1 MRMKRHVKKIA
12 ADVDNFPN
20 YSEKRYQMICQIQRF
35 LNEGCSYRE
44 IARRMRVGRNTI
56 AKYRDGDPMELSM
69 YGVRQS
75 KLDPYYDFI
84 VQCLKSGWSKSKT
97 VKAVYEKGY
106 TGSKSN
112 AFDYL
117 VKIEEKLNEQFTPQ
131 PYIRTMTEGLK
142 YRTGSCGKDKDYITR
157 EGIFRYMWMNT
168 ELTEEHKRYIL
179 NQYPHIYELHN
190 CIKEFRR
197 IFEERKV
204 PLLYLF
210 VEKYSKSE
218 IKALRS
224 FANGLSRDI
233 DAVENAVAYDY
244 SNGFVEGTNSR
255 LKMIKRTMY
264 GRCGKRLLEAKLR
277 FPKVV
282 VYG

>member
-1 MRMKRHVKKIA
+1 MLMKKHVKKIA

-20 YSEKRYQMICQIQRF
+20 YSEKRYQMICQIQEF

-44 IARRMRVGRNTI
+44 IARRMGAGRNTI
-56 AKYRDGDPMELSM
+56 AKYRNGNPMELSM
-69 YGVRQS
+69 YGVRQC

-84 VQCLKSGWSKSKT
+84 IQCLKSGWSKSKT

-168 ELTEEHKRYIL
+168 ELTEEHKCYVL

-277 FPKVV
+277 YPKATT
-282 VYG
+282 YG

>member
-1 MRMKRHVKKIA
+1 MKST
-12 ADVDNFPN
+12 P
-20 YSEKRYQMICQIQRF
+20 
-35 LNEGCSYRE
+35 
-44 IARRMRVGRNTI
+44 
-56 AKYRDGDPMELSM
+56 
-69 YGVRQS
+69 
-75 KLDPYYDFI
+75 KLGAY
-84 VQCLKSGWSKSKT
+84 

-168 ELTEEHKRYIL
+168 ELTEEHKCYVL

-277 FPKVV
+277 YPKATT
-282 VYG
+282 YG